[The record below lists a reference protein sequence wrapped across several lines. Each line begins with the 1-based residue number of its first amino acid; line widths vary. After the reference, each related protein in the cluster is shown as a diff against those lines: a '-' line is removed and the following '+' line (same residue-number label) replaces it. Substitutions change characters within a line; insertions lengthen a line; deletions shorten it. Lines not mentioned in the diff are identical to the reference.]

1 MKLIDS
7 NIIIY
12 SASKE
17 YSYLRDLFK
26 EENIF
31 VSEISLLE
39 VLGYGS
45 ITNEQEKYFNAV
57 FSIVNKIP
65 VTTEIILDAIELRKT
80 NKLSVGDSIIAASA
94 IALNLSLQTNNV
106 SDFKKIKSLQIKNPI
121 KAKSSL

>member
-45 ITNEQEKYFNAV
+45 ITNEQDKYFNAV

-65 VTTEIILDAIELRKT
+65 VTTEIILDAIKLRKV

-94 IALNLSLQTNNV
+94 IALNLSLLTNNV

-121 KAKSSL
+121 KA

>member
-17 YSYLRDLFK
+17 FSYLRDLFK

-45 ITNEQEKYFNAV
+45 ITKEQEGYFNAV

-65 VTTEIILDAIELRKT
+65 VTSKIILDAIALRKI
-80 NKLSVGDSIIAASA
+80 NRLSVGDSIIAASA
-94 IALNLSLQTNNV
+94 IASNLSLLTNNV
-106 SDFKKIKSLQIKNPI
+106 FDFKKIKSLQIENPI
-121 KAKSSL
+121 KQ